1 MTVQIN
7 SNLILIS
14 AEPSIVALAIESEA
28 SGIKSFAALTAI
40 QARKL
45 AAELL
50 MASDAADLS
59 AGEGDYAEE
68 YCA

>member
-1 MTVQIN
+1 MSVTIN
-7 SNLILIS
+7 SNAILIS
-14 AEPSIVALAIESEA
+14 AEKGAVFLAIHSDPTGLR
-28 SGIKSFAALTAI
+28 SLKALTAQ
-40 QARKL
+40 QARQV

-50 MASDAADLS
+50 IASDAADLS